1 MSAGAHLSQA
11 AVYYHF
17 AKFLFVDDLGQMR
30 EPRTWPRCGA

>member
-17 AKFLFVDDLGQMR
+17 AKFLFVNDLDQMR
-30 EPRTWPRCGA
+30 DRAPAAVAA